1 MKRIK
6 IVLQFR
12 SQLFEKI
19 FDTYMAL
26 CVKEIYN
33 ENSLA
38 ISYTFFL
45 SDDKQESDIIK
56 LLDLY
61 NKKACQN
68 TYAEAGIEL
77 VCVYN
82 NDNAEEKVYHK
93 SFKPNISEYFDKAT
107 FDTATKNDI
116 KYYIKYDYKLFMRA
130 CNIIGAILAILL
142 IIVMLLYYA
151 IKFRILIA

>member
-26 CVKEIYN
+26 CVREIYN
-33 ENSLA
+33 ENSLTIA
-38 ISYTFFL
+38 YTFFL

-61 NKKACQN
+61 NKKVCQSN
-68 TYAEAGIEL
+68 DTEASIEL
-77 VCVYN
+77 VRVYN
-82 NDNAEEKVYHK
+82 NDNKEEKVYHK
-93 SFKPNISEYFDKAT
+93 NFKPNISEYFNKAT
-107 FDTATKNDI
+107 SDATTKNDI

-151 IKFRILIA
+151 IKLRILIA